1 MGTHAGGLHDA
12 AQGFFTPT
20 PPGLIG
26 GEHRAETVGLAGKG
40 LAVGRKLFDLPSDF
54 SEGGRLEGVALL
66 EPSLVGLEL
75 ILQRFDQ
82 RLDALFAQGQVPLG
96 RFLEAGER
104 LVGQTQ
110 EFWSVLLERFRA
122 QAGEALLKICQGL
135 LLRSSQFRHPLRM
148 GFLEAALRFFIDPL
162 LLKDAGSGCSALC
175 GGRGQA
181 ILGLG
186 QFKAKRVYL
195 GVFFTMCL
203 HGLRRLPARAVPRG
217 FCRGGRSLSV
227 GGSGLPLVG
236 LALSPEGLLAQFFFQ
251 G

>member
-1 MGTHAGGLHDA
+1 M
-12 AQGFFTPT
+12 
-20 PPGLIG
+20 
-26 GEHRAETVGLAGKG
+26 
-40 LAVGRKLFDLPSDF
+40 GRKLFDLPTDF
-54 SEGGRLEGVALL
+54 SEGGRLQGIALL
-66 EPSLVGLEL
+66 KPSLVGLKL
-75 ILQRFDQ
+75 ILEGFDQ
-82 RLDALFAQGQVPLG
+82 RLDALFAQGQVSLG
-96 RFLEAGER
+96 RLLEAGER

-110 EFWSVLLERFRA
+110 EFRSVLLERLGA
-122 QAGEALLKICQGL
+122 QAGEALLKICQRL

-148 GFLEAALRFFIDPL
+148 SFPQAALRFFMDLL
-162 LLKDAGSGCSALC
+162 LLKDTGSGCSALC

-186 QFKAKRVYL
+186 QFKAKRVHL

-227 GGSGLPLVG
+227 GRLGLPLVG
-236 LALSPEGLLAQFFFQ
+236 LALSPEGLLAQFFLQ